1 MRLLL
6 IFLNIVPYLI
16 NESNVTTFFIQKTQ
30 MVLLNPEFWLVQISL
45 VSHVFSACF
54 ILTNQNYNKT
64 TYAC

>member
-45 VSHVFSACF
+45 VSHVFHTHQPK
-54 ILTNQNYNKT
+54 L
-64 TYAC
+64 